1 MLPAEVTLDTSFI
14 VNALIEGEPHH
25 DSARAFLEQLAD
37 ARTTL
42 AFNTLLE
49 LELREI
55 AFRIPLVERFP
66 RDWKRRRHDG
76 RSLRRARRLVQ
87 QTMTSWWDLLS
98 AFAYLEVGVE
108 EVLDAVE
115 ELMGAFGLSSNDAV
129 HAATAEYTGA
139 RTMATTDAGFALVPE
154 PRLAIYTN
162 SGRVRVCR
170 GMRRRLQRAG

>member
-1 MLPAEVTLDTSFI
+1 LT
-14 VNALIEGEPHH
+14 
-25 DSARAFLEQLAD
+25 
-37 ARTTL
+37 
-42 AFNTLLE
+42 FNTLLE

-66 RDWKRRRHDG
+66 RDWRRRRHDG

-87 QTMTSWWDLLS
+87 QTMSSWRELLS

-108 EVLDAVE
+108 EVIGAVE
-115 ELMGAFGLSSNDAV
+115 ELMGSFGFSSNDAI

-139 RTMATTDAGFALVPE
+139 RTIVTTDAGFALVPE
-154 PRLAIYTN
+154 SRLVIYTN
-162 SGRVRVCR
+162 SGRVRGCR